1 MDNQGGQGAPHN
13 MTTSN
18 YGQAQGQPTGMS
30 LQQLQQQ
37 QQQLQH
43 MLAQT
48 QQRQQGLQQ
57 QGIPQMGMSAQQQ
70 QQPQP
75 PQMQQAQMQPPQ
87 QQQHVPQGHVSSA
100 PAPQPSNQQM
110 QGLPIRAYLDQTV
123 VPILLDG
130 MYIVWISLS
139 ILYFVALVAYSRC
152 SFSACLFSLF
162 QACRNWSKNVP
173 PSPLNSWHP
182 T

>member
-1 MDNQGGQGAPHN
+1 
-13 MTTSN
+13 
-18 YGQAQGQPTGMS
+18 MS

-57 QGIPQMGMSAQQQ
+57 QGIPQMGMSSQQQQ

-87 QQQHVPQGHVSSA
+87 QQQHAPQGHVSSA

-130 MYIVWISLS
+130 MCVVWISLS
-139 ILYFVALVAYSRC
+139 IHYFVALVAHSRC
-152 SFSACLFSLF
+152 SFSAWLFSLI
-162 QACRNWSKNVP
+162 QACRNWSKNAP